1 MTKTTIAIKTSKVV
15 KRTGFKV
22 SDTPYDVVRPAG
34 FNFIDYKPLK
44 KRNFVSEE
52 LYYNHRVEEMNYKAG
67 CFEKLAETART
78 QGSAADRR
86 KKKQIVQAQE
96 KMAELRKQL
105 EGQGI
110 DVDAILAAA
119 SAEAK
124 S

>member
-1 MTKTTIAIKTSKVV
+1 MTKTTITIKTSKNV
-15 KRTGFKV
+15 KRTGFKI
-22 SDTPYDVVRPAG
+22 SDTPYDVAVPEG
-34 FNFIDYKPLK
+34 FNFKDYKPLK
-44 KRNFVSEE
+44 KRNFASETT
-52 LYYNHRVEEMNYKAG
+52 YYLHRKEEMNYKAG
-67 CFEKLAETART
+67 IFAELAEEART

-86 KKKQIVQAQE
+86 KKKQIVQAQK
-96 KMAELRKQL
+96 KMAELRAQL

>member
-1 MTKTTIAIKTSKVV
+1 MTKTTITIKTSKNV

-22 SDTPYDVVRPAG
+22 SDTPYDVAVPEG
-34 FNFIDYKPLK
+34 FNFKDYKPLK
-44 KRNFVSEE
+44 KRNFASETT
-52 LYYNHRVEEMNYKAG
+52 YYLHRKEEMNYKAG
-67 CFEKLAETART
+67 IFAELAEEART